1 MALLQVE
8 DLSKR
13 YGSVL
18 ANDHVSL
25 SVDSGEVFGLLGPNG
40 AGKSTLVRQIIG
52 LVRPTAGGMRLGGVD
67 IVADPRFAKR
77 HCSFQ
82 PQAPVAIAGLTA
94 RQAISLAGRL
104 RGNDRS
110 TVATAASELLE
121 RLSLEPWADRP
132 LAQASGGVGRLVMF
146 CMAVVSPGRLVILD
160 EPTNDVDPLR
170 RKVLWELV
178 GELASAGVA
187 VLLVTHNVL
196 EAERAVHRLAVMD
209 RGRVVATGS
218 PAQLKGPDRG
228 LRLEV
233 TLEADVGAPPQPA
246 FASDLAVS
254 GRRISLQLP
263 ADTAQAALAWCAQ
276 LQEQG
281 IAEEYGLGPTSLE
294 DVYVTLVSQGE
305 ES

>member
-67 IVADPRFAKR
+67 IVADPRFAKG

-121 RLSLEPWADRP
+121 RLRLEPWADRP

-178 GELASAGVA
+178 GELAGAGVA

-209 RGRVVATGS
+209 RGRVVAAGS

-233 TLEADVGAPPQPA
+233 TLEPDVEAPPQPG

-254 GRRISLQLP
+254 GRRITLQLP